1 MRRRTGMLG
10 LAATGLILTG
20 ILGCSSG
27 DDPTLVMGT
36 SPDYPPYEFYGS
48 VDGEQTIIG
57 FDVDIANRIAAE
69 LGMELQIEAIDFS
82 ELLSALEAGQVD
94 FVMAGMTP
102 TEERQ
107 QQADF
112 SEIYFRAVPTLVA
125 KQASDITSPEDLEG
139 RRVGVQLDS
148 IQEGKAEDLAETIPD
163 LEVVSLETLGE
174 IIQQVKSDQIDA
186 AIIEDTVAKG
196 FTASNPELTFT
207 PIASDGPTGSAVAF
221 PRGSTRVEEFNRI
234 LAEMN
239 QSGEMEQLVL
249 KWFGDTSPAATP

>member
-1 MRRRTGMLG
+1 MSGRRWVLG
-10 LAATGLILTG
+10 AAAAGLVWTG
-20 ILGCSSG
+20 ISGCGSG
-27 DDPTLVMGT
+27 DDQTIVMGT

-57 FDVDIANRIAAE
+57 FDVDIANQIAAE
-69 LGMELQIEAIDFS
+69 LGLELQIEAIDFS

-125 KQASDITSPEDLEG
+125 KQESNITSPEDLEG

-174 IIQQVKSDQIDA
+174 IIQQVKSDQIDV

-207 PIASDGPTGSAVAF
+207 PIATDGPTGSAVAF
-221 PRGSTRVEEFNRI
+221 PKESELVEEFDRI
-234 LAEMN
+234 LAEMK

-249 KWFGDTSPAATP
+249 KWFGDANP